1 MNCVP
6 RTFVTFIRRFVY
18 NGRMDNQVNQRQIF
32 SVSELNRSV
41 RNLLENQF
49 PLLWV
54 EGEISN
60 FARPGSGH
68 WYLTLK
74 DEKAQVRCAMFKNA
88 NSRVNFTPSNGLSVL
103 ARCRVGLYEGRGEY
117 QLVIEHMEEAGFGAL
132 QRRFDQLKQQL
143 SDEGLFDRGHKKILP
158 TNPYHIGVITSPTG
172 AAIKDM
178 LSVLKRRF
186 PAIKVSI
193 FPTAVQGELAAAQI
207 VQAIEDANQHNQCD
221 ALIVGRGGGSLEDLW
236 PFNEESVA
244 RAIFHSDI
252 PIVSAV
258 GHEIDFTIADFVA
271 DLRAPTPSAAAEL
284 LSPDYLD
291 IQRQIVDRI
300 KQLQQ
305 ILLRQLKHFSTHRE
319 HLEKRLQH
327 PGRKLMEQTQNL
339 DHLETRLN
347 RAMRVTMDQQRT
359 KFGVL
364 AEKLTSRNSKPLV
377 SEYYQRLVTGIQALQ
392 QAADNKCYR
401 ERTKIDQT
409 LHLLDAVSPLRVLDR
424 GFSVIRNSK
433 GQAIKSVTTVAVG
446 EDLIAQLADGELQ
459 MTAKDIR
466 KIDT

>member
-1 MNCVP
+1 
-6 RTFVTFIRRFVY
+6 
-18 NGRMDNQVNQRQIF
+18 
-32 SVSELNRSV
+32 
-41 RNLLENQF
+41 
-49 PLLWV
+49 
-54 EGEISN
+54 
-60 FARPGSGH
+60 
-68 WYLTLK
+68 
-74 DEKAQVRCAMFKNA
+74 
-88 NSRVNFTPSNGLSVL
+88 
-103 ARCRVGLYEGRGEY
+103 
-117 QLVIEHMEEAGFGAL
+117 
-132 QRRFDQLKQQL
+132 
-143 SDEGLFDRGHKKILP
+143 
-158 TNPYHIGVITSPTG
+158 
-172 AAIKDM
+172 M

-193 FPTAVQGELAAAQI
+193 FPTAVQGEQAAAQI
-207 VQAIEDANQHNQCD
+207 VQAIEDANQHNQCG

-305 ILLRQLKHFSTHRE
+305 ILLRQLKHFSAHRA

-392 QAADNKCYR
+392 QAAGDKCYR

-409 LHLLDAVSPLRVLDR
+409 LHLLDAVSPLRVLNR

-466 KIDT
+466 KIDK